1 MTHGEKDMR
10 GETTRRRATA
20 TIRRLA
26 HVACVCL
33 PAVVMVSCSEEDD
46 CSANARNMLNA
57 TVCKTIVTE
66 HERFTA
72 ADTIPQLYVTAFG
85 TDSVIIN
92 DETNVTS
99 MSLPLRFYESS
110 TTMVLSYALS
120 AADTLLTAGSKD
132 TVTFSHDN
140 TVYFLSMDCNYAV
153 RQKLTGVSYTTH
165 HIDSIVVTNPTANSD
180 GTENIKIYPK
190 RR

>member
-153 RQKLTGVSYTTH
+153 RQKLTEVSYTTH